1 MEQLLTITGLKTWF
15 STEAGDVRAVD
26 DVDLAIDAGRTLA
39 VVGESGS
46 GKSVMALSIMQIVP
60 QPPGKILAGSIRFK
74 GVDLLEKSEKEMEA
88 IRGNLIS
95 MIFQEPMTSLN
106 PVLKVGYQIEEVI
119 RVHQKKGRASARR
132 RAFQLM
138 QRVGIPAAG
147 QRSRE
152 FPHRL
157 SGGMRQRVMIAMALA
172 CRPQLLIADEP
183 TTALDVTVQA
193 QILDLMRNLQQ
204 EFGTAILLISHD
216 LGIVAEMADH
226 VAVM

>member
-74 GVDLLEKSEKEMEA
+74 GVDLLEKSEKE
-88 IRGNLIS
+88 
-95 MIFQEPMTSLN
+95 
-106 PVLKVGYQIEEVI
+106 KVGYQIEEVI

-132 RAFQLM
+132 RAVQLM